1 MADTYK
7 ELLMEY
13 LSLMRD
19 EDSAFLKQIYSITY
33 RYMKI
38 RYRRRGRRK

>member
-13 LSLMRD
+13 LSLMCD
-19 EDSAFLKQIYSITY
+19 EDAAFLKQIYSITY

-38 RYRRRGRRK
+38 KSRQGMKSN